1 MTFQEAT
8 DQMLAAIEG
17 RDMESLSQALGARAA
32 AIEAG
37 FQPTAEIIEEGER
50 ALRALKDLRKGLA
63 LDSARLRQLQTG
75 VAGSLTPR
83 HRPHVDCKG

>member
-8 DQMLAAIEG
+8 DQMLAAIQS
-17 RDMESLSQALGARAA
+17 RDMEALSHALGARAA

-37 FQPTAEIIEEGER
+37 FLPTAEIIEDGER
-50 ALRALKDLRKGLA
+50 ALRELKELRKGLA

-75 VAGSLTPR
+75 VAGALTPQ